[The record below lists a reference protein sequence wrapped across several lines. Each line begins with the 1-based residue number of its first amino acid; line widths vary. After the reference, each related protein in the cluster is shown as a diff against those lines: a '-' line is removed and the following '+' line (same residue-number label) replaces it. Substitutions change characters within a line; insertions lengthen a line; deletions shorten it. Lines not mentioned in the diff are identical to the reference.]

1 MENTPENNQE
11 ENQETSAPSRQNKSN
26 GTVLG
31 IPADKYLK
39 ICYILVLLSSGFG
52 ILTGLVAL
60 TGSYVPGG
68 GLIGLLGLIGII
80 LAVLG
85 WLVFSENFS
94 ALETSHFKFL
104 SLLTAAVIVISIA
117 LVSFGSF
124 LIMLISAANFAC
136 LFVGF
141 KIWQDGQEATKDN
154 LINGFKT
161 LKSTIK
167 K

>member
-11 ENQETSAPSRQNKSN
+11 NNQENSAPNEPNQPNDK
-26 GTVLG
+26 VIG
-31 IPADKYLK
+31 IPTDKYLK

-52 ILTGLVAL
+52 ILTSLLAL
-60 TGSYVPGG
+60 TGAHIPGG
-68 GLIGLLGLIGII
+68 GLIGLLGLVGII

-104 SLLTAAVIVISIA
+104 SILTAAIIVISIA
-117 LVSFGSF
+117 LASFGSF
-124 LIMLISAANFAC
+124 LIMLISAVNFVC
-136 LFVGF
+136 LFVGY
-141 KIWQDGQEATKDN
+141 KTWQDGQEATKDN
-154 LINGFKT
+154 LISGFKT
-161 LKSTIK
+161 LTSSIK